1 MADDAAALLGC
12 HDVRV
17 AANPPVHPTPT
28 RPTIY
33 DVAERAGVSKSLVSL
48 VLRGAPHVS
57 AGRRQAV
64 LSAIDELGYRPSRA
78 ASALASQ
85 RTRSVGVLIDDFR
98 NPWFV
103 ELLTGL
109 RSVLDP
115 AGYTVS
121 VADFQLE
128 AASGRNPVDG
138 FLAQHADALVLAA
151 EPDPSLLRD
160 VGAPVVVAG
169 VRELGPGTLP
179 DADVVAGDD
188 ECGGELATRHL
199 LGLGR
204 ERIGH
209 LSGRGGPAAHRRR
222 GYEKAMREAGLA
234 PLVTGAAGGTTE
246 QDGYAAALALL
257 AERPDVSAIVAAN
270 DVMAVGALAA
280 LRERGLAVP
289 AEVAVVG
296 YDNSPLAAYRYL
308 DLTTVD
314 PHSREI
320 GAEAARTLLT
330 RLENPDAPRRRALL
344 EPSLVI
350 RASTRTA

>member
-1 MADDAAALLGC
+1 MT
-12 HDVRV
+12 RE
-17 AANPPVHPTPT
+17 TPA

-33 DVAERAGVSKSLVSL
+33 DVARRAGVSKSLVSL

-57 AGRRQAV
+57 AARRQAV
-64 LSAIDELGYRPSRA
+64 LAAIEDLGYRPSRA

-85 RTRSVGVLIDDFR
+85 QTRSIGVLIDDFR

-103 ELLTGL
+103 ELLAGL

-151 EPDPSLLRD
+151 EPDAALLGE
-160 VGAPVVVAG
+160 VPVPVVVAG
-169 VRELGPGTLP
+169 VRELGPATLP
-179 DADVVAGDD
+179 EADVVAGDD
-188 ECGGELATRHL
+188 EHGGTLATRHL
-199 LGLGR
+199 VELGHR
-204 ERIGH
+204 RIGH
-209 LSGRGGPAAHRRR
+209 ITGRGGPAAHRRR
-222 GYEKAMREAGLA
+222 GYERTARDAGLEPFVA
-234 PLVTGAAGGTTE
+234 GQDGGTAE
-246 QDGYAAALALL
+246 ADGYAATVRLL
-257 AERPDVSAIVAAN
+257 EERPLLTAILAAN

-280 LRERGLAVP
+280 LRERGLSAP
-289 AEVAVVG
+289 SDVAVVG

-308 DLTTVD
+308 ALTSVD
-314 PHSREI
+314 PHSRDI

-330 RLENPDAPRRRALL
+330 RLEQPDAPPRPALL
-344 EPSLVI
+344 EPTLVI
-350 RASTRTA
+350 RSSSGA